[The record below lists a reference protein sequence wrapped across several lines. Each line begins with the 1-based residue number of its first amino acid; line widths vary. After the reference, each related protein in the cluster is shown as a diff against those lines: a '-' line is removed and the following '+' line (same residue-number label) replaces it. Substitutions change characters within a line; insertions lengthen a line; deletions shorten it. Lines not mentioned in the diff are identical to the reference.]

1 MLLDRGDPGV
11 VEDEGAR
18 CDSIE
23 WRRPI
28 RVQFCV
34 LSFPDVCGAE
44 GAQVSVCSHSTI
56 LQSWWGN
63 SDGICSSASRS
74 YSINMLMIISNS
86 NAIKFCYGFVDLNKY
101 LEHICKLMLF
111 FIYLAALVIVLKDIS
126 SAFCSTLILNTYN
139 WIMLNGFT
147 FKEAVVTLKNTNVNA
162 SLVLNMKL
170 KY

>member
-1 MLLDRGDPGV
+1 MLLNRGDPGV

-111 FIYLAALVIVLKDIS
+111 FFLFSCTGYCVEGYFISFLFYLNFKYIQ
-126 SAFCSTLILNTYN
+126 LNYAK
-139 WIMLNGFT
+139 WIHFQGSGSNFE
-147 FKEAVVTLKNTNVNA
+147 KHKC
-162 SLVLNMKL
+162 
-170 KY
+170 